1 MQGRPES
8 FEQRLAELDELFGPE
23 QAVYGEVYM
32 ERLWKDEELFTKFE
46 RGKAFGRFLALSDLL
61 TNLSAKEKEMFF
73 KTGGMQDTDFRHR
86 A

>member
-8 FEQRLAELDELFGPE
+8 FEQRPAELDELFGPE

-46 RGKAFGRFLALSDLL
+46 RGTA
-61 TNLSAKEKEMFF
+61 SAPYCRC
-73 KTGGMQDTDFRHR
+73 TMQAESGPRPR
-86 A
+86 PP